1 MSCLLPVTRY
11 RAEQGNSVQHSS
23 KQINAS
29 KNKGMAEKPDINFSK
44 HTRISKRSKGIKSLA
59 VNYAL
64 D

>member
-1 MSCLLPVTRY
+1 MTRY
-11 RAEQGNSVQHSS
+11 RAEQANSVQHSS

-44 HTRISKRSKGIKSLA
+44 HTKISKRSKGIKSLA
-59 VNYAL
+59 VYYAL

>member
-1 MSCLLPVTRY
+1 MTRY
-11 RAEQGNSVQHSS
+11 GAEQANSVQHSS

-44 HTRISKRSKGIKSLA
+44 HTKISKRSKGIKSLA
-59 VNYAL
+59 VYYAL